1 MVIVDSYG
9 GGTDVAGTTGGVP
22 RVVGRA
28 EDVASGVSTVEDTV
42 GAGVMIFV
50 GMSAYYGC
58 CGSSGCGIFGC
69 SAPVGAPSC
78 AT

>member
-1 MVIVDSYG
+1 MVG
-9 GGTDVAGTTGGVP
+9 G
-22 RVVGRA
+22 A